1 MFTKQQQGSGK
12 AYWGFLIGV
21 ASLAFL
27 SMNGFAAEMQGGK
40 KAEQPTGS
48 QQQERIDLQEGLRA
62 SQIID
67 QIVKNGQDEQLG
79 EVDDLI
85 MSRNGKIKKVILSVG
100 GFLGIGDRLVA
111 APFRSLQIREKGD
124 IVYNVTKQQLEKH
137 PVFTYKR
144 EGFDEY
150 YYSPPPPY
158 GSFALAPPG
167 YQGYFPYGHPYGSF
181 PKGKY
186 RGEYGSW
193 GWEYYP
199 ERLRVSGILNRA
211 VFDEGGQQ
219 VGEMDDL
226 IIGRNGKVATLI
238 LSVGRGTSL
247 EFYEKLV
254 ALPFKPLKVSG
265 AGIVYAVTPQQL
277 KELPGFHYEKK

>member
-1 MFTKQQQGSGK
+1 MFTKQKRGSGRIC
-12 AYWGFLIGV
+12 WGFLIGV
-21 ASLAFL
+21 VSLAFL
-27 SMNGFAAEMQGGK
+27 SLNGFAAEVQGGK
-40 KAEQPTGS
+40 KTDQQTGNPQAE
-48 QQQERIDLQEGLRA
+48 RMYLQKGLRA
-62 SQIID
+62 SKIID
-67 QIVKNGQDEQLG
+67 QTVKNDGGEELG

-111 APFRSLQIREKGD
+111 VPFKSLQISEKGD

-167 YQGYFPYGHPYGSF
+167 YQGNFPYGHPYGSF
-181 PKGKY
+181 PRGRY
-186 RGEYGSW
+186 RGEYGAW

-199 ERLRVSGILNRA
+199 ERLRVSGILNRSVWNEA
-211 VFDEGGQQ
+211 GQE
-219 VGEMDDL
+219 VSEIDDL
-226 IIGRNGKVATLI
+226 IIGRNAKVETII
-238 LSVGRGTSL
+238 LSVG
-247 EFYEKLV
+247 EFLGMEEKLV
-254 ALPFKPLKVSG
+254 ALPFKPLKVNG
-265 AGIVYAVTPQQL
+265 AGIVYNGTQQQL
-277 KELPGFHYEKK
+277 KELPGFHYEKR

>member
-1 MFTKQQQGSGK
+1 MFRKQQQVLGK

-21 ASLAFL
+21 VSLAFL
-27 SMNGFAAEMQGGK
+27 SMNGFTAEMQGGK

-48 QQQERIDLQEGLRA
+48 QQQERIDPQEGLRA

-111 APFRSLQIREKGD
+111 APFRSLQIRGKGD

-137 PVFTYKR
+137 PVLTYKR

-167 YQGYFPYGHPYGSF
+167 YQGYFPYGHSHGSF

-199 ERLRVSGILNRA
+199 ERLRVSGILKRSVWNEA
-211 VFDEGGQQ
+211 GQQ
-219 VGEMDDL
+219 VGEIDDL
-226 IIGRNGKVATLI
+226 IIGRNAKVETII
-238 LSVGRGTSL
+238 LSMG
-247 EFYEKLV
+247 EFLGMEEKLL
-254 ALPFKPLKVSG
+254 ALPFKPLKVNG
-265 AGIVYAVTPQQL
+265 AGIVYNVTEQQL
-277 KELPGFHYEKK
+277 KERPGFHYEKK